1 MVSQGFT
8 DENSKWLTPAK
19 RKRKLDQAESEDDS
33 DEHWEEEG
41 DYDEEK
47 AEVEQPPPKAGKNQA
62 KMNTQLGMKEL
73 EEDDGDDDD
82 DDEEM
87 VDDYGALDE
96 EESDGEEVRE
106 IKRVYLMFRYFLHD
120 LLFPKKKTHN
130 EDERDRKC
138 QSEWIILNMY
148 PY

>member
-82 DDEEM
+82 DEEM

-120 LLFPKKKTHN
+120 LLFPKKN
-130 EDERDRKC
+130 P
-138 QSEWIILNMY
+138 Q
-148 PY
+148 